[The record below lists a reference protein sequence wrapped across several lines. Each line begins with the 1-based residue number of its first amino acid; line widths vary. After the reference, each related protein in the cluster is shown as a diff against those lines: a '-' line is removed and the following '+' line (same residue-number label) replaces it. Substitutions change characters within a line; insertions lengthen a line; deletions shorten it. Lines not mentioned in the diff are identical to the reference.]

1 MSSTVSKETLERR
14 RQTVFLVLSGLF
26 LGSLTMLNILGTSR
40 FLDLHISVFGLDRP
54 MPLAI
59 GVLPYPITFLCTD
72 FICELYGEKRA
83 SQVVW
88 MGFFLNIWVLFIV
101 WLGGVLPGFES
112 EEADAFFTVRKLA
125 LGATFA
131 SMIAYLT
138 AQFCDV
144 RLFHFWKKKTN
155 GKHLWLRNNGSTMIS
170 QLVDTTAVIL
180 ITHYAADGLPIDDT
194 LPVGEQLLTFITAGY
209 VFKVVCALIDTG
221 PFYLGV
227 KLLGEYLQL
236 GPYSTGQITNLK
248 KQSSEFTPGEG
259 TD

>member
-1 MSSTVSKETLERR
+1 
-14 RQTVFLVLSGLF
+14 
-26 LGSLTMLNILGTSR
+26 
-40 FLDLHISVFGLDRP
+40 

-112 EEADAFFTVRKLA
+112 KEADAFFTVRKLA

-170 QLVDTTAVIL
+170 QLVDTSAVIL

-194 LPVGEQLLTFITAGY
+194 LPVGGQLLTFITAGY

-227 KLLGEYLQL
+227 KVLGDYLQL
-236 GPYSTGQITNLK
+236 GPNMPKSPTHGREEAT
-248 KQSSEFTPGEG
+248 E
-259 TD
+259 